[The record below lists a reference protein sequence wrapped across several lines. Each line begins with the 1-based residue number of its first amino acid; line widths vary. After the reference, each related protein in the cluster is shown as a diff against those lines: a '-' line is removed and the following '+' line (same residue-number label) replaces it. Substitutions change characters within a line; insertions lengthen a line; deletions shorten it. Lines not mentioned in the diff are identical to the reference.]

1 MSDIKS
7 SVSIVIP
14 HWNNVDVL
22 SECLESISNTNFE
35 NFETIV
41 VDNASSDNSVSWV
54 KSNYPNVKLIEND
67 KNYGYAGGCNIGAEA
82 ASGDFLIFLNN
93 DTVQEK
99 DWISNLIKTINSD
112 DKIAAVQPKI
122 LNYYDRNVFDY
133 AGGSG
138 GHMDIYCF
146 PFARGRIFS
155 FQENDEGQYNNKE
168 KCFWSSGTCFMVRRE
183 LFQKAGG
190 FDDSFFAH
198 MEEIDL
204 CWRLYAMGFEVWV
217 EPDSVVYHKNALTL
231 PMYSHKKYYLNH
243 RNSLLM
249 LLGNYS
255 IKNIFLIGIPRLI
268 LEKIACFYSILML
281 DWRHFTA
288 ILRSLF
294 WIIFHPNVIMK
305 KRKSFSKIRTITD
318 KKIMENMMQSSIVI
332 KYYLLKKQAYLD
344 ILSK

>member
-14 HWNNVDVL
+14 HWNNLDVL

-41 VDNASSDNSVSWV
+41 VDNASTDNSVASV
-54 KSNYPNVKLIEND
+54 RSNYPNVKLIEND
-67 KNYGYAGGCNIGAEA
+67 KNYGFAGGCNIGAEA

-93 DTVQEK
+93 DTIQDK

-305 KRKSFSKIRTITD
+305 KRKNFSKIRKIAD

-332 KYYLLKKQAYLD
+332 KYYLLKKQVYLD